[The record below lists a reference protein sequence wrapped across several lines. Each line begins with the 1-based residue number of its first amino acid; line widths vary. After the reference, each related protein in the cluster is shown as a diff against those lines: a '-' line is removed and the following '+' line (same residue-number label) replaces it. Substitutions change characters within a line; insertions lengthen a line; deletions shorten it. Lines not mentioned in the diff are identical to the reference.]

1 MTMSTTLQLLRS
13 PARAALPLAAEPPV
27 HEAVVRSLNELVTSG
42 DAGALRWLEDKVERL
57 PEALAELTSRPIS
70 LADLEDRLAEL
81 RERMRQA
88 QEDLERASYRA
99 DVVEVQATLLSTE
112 EPAPRAGKASRTARK
127 APGRTHNSE
136 RRRLEHEAAELRAL
150 CARRER
156 ELQQH
161 EDEHALVLALAA
173 TRMAVGQS

>member
-1 MTMSTTLQLLRS
+1 MSTTLQLLRS
-13 PARAALPLAAEPPV
+13 SPRAALPLAAAEPPV

-57 PEALAELTSRPIS
+57 PEALAELTSRSIS

-99 DVVEVQATLLSTE
+99 DVVEVQATLLSAE
-112 EPAPRAGKASRTARK
+112 EPAPRAGKASRTAKK
-127 APGRTHNSE
+127 APARTHNSE
-136 RRRLEHEAAELRAL
+136 RRRLEQEAAELRAL

-156 ELQQH
+156 ELRQH
-161 EDEHALVLALAA
+161 EDEQALVLALAA